1 MKKIILLF
9 ICFSSIAQNNSKI
22 LLEKIKTHAKQDT
35 IRVELLVDACVAGT
49 FQADSVMLS
58 YAKEAYFIS
67 NKINYE
73 LGKIRSLNCIGNYY
87 FQKSNFDKAT
97 ELYMKALQ
105 LAEKTNDQ
113 NNIVIGKSNLANIFC
128 RVGKQQEAI
137 KLLKQ
142 CDAIL
147 LKRGDSL
154 AQNRAAILTNLAT
167 AFSSIDKHEIAILYY
182 KKVYSICK
190 KGNIVFGLGITSA
203 NLASEYYESNNYPM
217 ALSSASE
224 TLKIAEENKLG
235 FLKSSAYKTIGL
247 TYIALKNNKLGIEN
261 LKLSEKNAIQID
273 DKETLL
279 TVYENLHSAYYNSND
294 IKNAYLNCLNFISI
308 KDTMYS
314 IESKKTIEEL
324 NTKYQTEKKETAIKN
339 LTQDKKIGEL
349 RSQQKT
355 FLIYSIIGSVLAL
368 GLLFYFMFI
377 RYKTK
382 KQNELLKVQLQE
394 AEKTIIAEK
403 NASDSEMKALKSQM
417 NPHFI
422 FNALNSI
429 QEQFMYGDKV
439 VANEQMGN
447 FTYLTR
453 QILEVSGKKQ
463 ITLSKEIDILTKYL
477 ELEKM
482 RFDNNFEY
490 SITINDSI
498 DEDYTQIPPMMLQPF
513 VENSVKHGLLHKKG
527 EKKLTIN
534 FYLSENDEFLIAQIT
549 DNGIG
554 RKESEKINKKNNS
567 KHESFSIQSINQRLK
582 MLNNNQIENL
592 VVYEDLFDENGAS
605 VGTNV
610 KIKIKVI

>member
-1 MKKIILLF
+1 MKKISLLF
-9 ICFSSIAQNNSKI
+9 ICLGSIAQNNSKI
-22 LLEKIKTHAKQDT
+22 ILEKIITYTKQDT
-35 IRVELLVDACVAGT
+35 IRVELLVDACVSET

-67 NKINYE
+67 NKINYK

-97 ELYMKALQ
+97 ELYLKALQ
-105 LAEKTNDQ
+105 LSEKTKDLK
-113 NNIVIGKSNLANIFC
+113 NIIISKSNIANIFC
-128 RVGKQQEAI
+128 RVDKQEEAI

-147 LKRGDSL
+147 LKNGDSL
-154 AQNRAAILTNLAT
+154 TQNRAAILTNLAT
-167 AFSSIDKHEIAILYY
+167 AYSTIVKHDIAIQYY
-182 KKVYSICK
+182 KKVYYICE

-203 NLASEYYESNNYPM
+203 NLASEYYESNNYTM
-217 ALSSASE
+217 ALISASE
-224 TLKIAEENKLG
+224 TLKIVKKNKLD

-279 TVYENLHSAYYNSND
+279 TVYKNLHSAYYNSND
-294 IKNAYLNCLNFISI
+294 TKNAYLNCLNFLTI
-308 KDTMYS
+308 KDTMYN

-339 LTQDKKIGEL
+339 LTTDKKISEL
-349 RSQQKT
+349 KSQKKS

-368 GLLFYFMFI
+368 GLFFYFMFI
-377 RYKTK
+377 KFKSK
-382 KQNELLKVQLQE
+382 KQNELLKIQLQE

-403 NASDSEMKALKSQM
+403 NASESEMKALKSQM

-429 QEQFMYGDKV
+429 QDQFMYGDKV
-439 VANEQMGN
+439 IANEQMGN

-463 ITLSKEIDILTKYL
+463 ITLSKEIDLLTKYL

-482 RFDNNFEY
+482 RFDTNFEY
-490 SITINDSI
+490 SINLNNSI
-498 DEDYTQIPPMMLQPF
+498 DEGYLQIPPMLLQPF

-527 EKKLTIN
+527 EKKITIN
-534 FYLSENDEFLIAQIT
+534 FYLSENEEFLITQIT

-554 RKESEKINKKNNS
+554 RKESEKINNNNKT
-567 KHESFSIQSINQRLK
+567 KHESYSIQSIKQRLK
-582 MLNNNQIENL
+582 ILNNNQTENL
-592 VVYEDLFDENGAS
+592 VVYEDFFDENGNSA
-605 VGTNV
+605 GTKVNI
-610 KIKIKVI
+610 KIKIN

>member
-1 MKKIILLF
+1 
-9 ICFSSIAQNNSKI
+9 
-22 LLEKIKTHAKQDT
+22 
-35 IRVELLVDACVAGT
+35 
-49 FQADSVMLS
+49 
-58 YAKEAYFIS
+58 
-67 NKINYE
+67 
-73 LGKIRSLNCIGNYY
+73 
-87 FQKSNFDKAT
+87 
-97 ELYMKALQ
+97 
-105 LAEKTNDQ
+105 
-113 NNIVIGKSNLANIFC
+113 
-128 RVGKQQEAI
+128 
-137 KLLKQ
+137 
-142 CDAIL
+142 
-147 LKRGDSL
+147 
-154 AQNRAAILTNLAT
+154 
-167 AFSSIDKHEIAILYY
+167 
-182 KKVYSICK
+182 
-190 KGNIVFGLGITSA
+190 
-203 NLASEYYESNNYPM
+203 
-217 ALSSASE
+217 
-224 TLKIAEENKLG
+224 
-235 FLKSSAYKTIGL
+235 
-247 TYIALKNNKLGIEN
+247 
-261 LKLSEKNAIQID
+261 
-273 DKETLL
+273 
-279 TVYENLHSAYYNSND
+279 
-294 IKNAYLNCLNFISI
+294 
-308 KDTMYS
+308 MYS

-339 LTQDKKIGEL
+339 LTQEKKISEL
-349 RSQQKT
+349 KSQRKT

-498 DEDYTQIPPMMLQPF
+498 DEDYTQIPPMLLQPF

-592 VVYEDLFDENGAS
+592 VIYEDLFNLNGDS

-610 KIKIKVI
+610 KIKIKII